1 MPRSGRTRWQE
12 CGCLLENAFSR
23 DVAAAG
29 SEQTRICLMRAPW
42 TCSLARHESLYRTT
56 PVVCACVC
64 VSVCVPPALGEAATS
79 GLGASQHV
87 TFIDQRETTLVKD
100 ALLNLTLTR
109 FLCAISQL
117 GGWVRPPWTS
127 EFTAIKQAFRNFPHS
142 KTWESPRTASTS
154 NALPLKV
161 QGLEKFV
168 ADTETGP
175 LILVTCSNI
184 VRTTNLYYNW
194 K

>member
-56 PVVCACVC
+56 PVLCVC
-64 VSVCVPPALGEAATS
+64 VFVCLCAFLVHLGEAASS

-109 FLCAISQL
+109 FLCAVSQL
-117 GGWVRPPWTS
+117 GGWVGGTRPPWTS

-161 QGLEKFV
+161 
-168 ADTETGP
+168 
-175 LILVTCSNI
+175 
-184 VRTTNLYYNW
+184 
-194 K
+194 